1 MIGRQT
7 VSPSRSGIP
16 PSRVLSVAH
25 RLGLAALAWSLV
37 LLVMALVVAPPD
49 ALQGQSQRL
58 MYLHVPAAWTAFAA
72 FGVVAF
78 CSLAVLS
85 GGGERMWAVAGAAAE
100 LGVAMT
106 GLTLAEGSIWGRA
119 AWGVWW
125 AWDPR
130 LVSTAVLFLVYV
142 AYLAARTLADA
153 SARGRR
159 RVAVLGLCSSVLVP
173 VVHFSVLWWRTLHQP
188 PTLLAPDAHPP
199 IASVML
205 ATLLVGVLTFSLAG
219 AWYVVRRTAALLQDP
234 LAPRARTPAR
244 ALDGERWL

>member
-1 MIGRQT
+1 MIGRQP
-7 VSPSRSGIP
+7 VSSSRSGAP
-16 PSRVLSVAH
+16 PSRALSVAGG
-25 RLGLAALAWSLV
+25 LGLAAFGWLLV
-37 LLVMALVVAPPD
+37 LLFMALVVAPPD

-58 MYLHVPAAWTAFAA
+58 MYLHVPAAWMAFAA
-72 FGVVAF
+72 FGAVAF
-78 CSLAVLS
+78 CSLATLI

-106 GLTLAEGSIWGRA
+106 GLTLAEGSIWGHA

-153 SARGRR
+153 SVHRRR
-159 RVAVLGLCSSVLVP
+159 RVATAGFCSFVLVP

-199 IASVML
+199 IAAVML
-205 ATLLVGVLTFSLAG
+205 ATLLVGVLAFSLAG
-219 AWYVVRRTAALLQDP
+219 TWYVVRRTGALLHD
-234 LAPRARTPAR
+234 ARATHPGTPAR
-244 ALDGERWL
+244 ALDGHR